1 MILPRWSRARL
12 LRSFALDRGFATAE
26 FAVVL
31 PAVIFIGAII
41 LWVLSLFITQLQIQS
56 ASYVIARNV
65 ARDQQESSFAHE
77 HIPTEFKV
85 QKTIQNN
92 LVTVK
97 VSVRKSVLNQ
107 RIPWAVELSAVTVS
121 ELER

>member
-1 MILPRWSRARL
+1 MISPRWSRARL

-31 PAVIFIGAII
+31 PAVIFVGAII

-65 ARDQQESSFAHE
+65 ARGQQESAFAHE
-77 HIPTEFKV
+77 HIPTEFRV

-107 RIPWAVELSAVTVS
+107 RIPWAVELSAVAVS